1 MKKEQLTQLLK
12 ENFISLNDW
21 AVNHNDD
28 DFAVSKREGKWTT
41 GQHID
46 HLIRSTAMVT
56 KGFSYPKFIL
66 KWKFGVNNRTERT
79 FEETYARYKNALVD
93 GSAKAYGRYLPGEIM
108 NNQKS
113 QKLTEL
119 KCQGK
124 KFIKVVNKQSEENL
138 SKYIIPHPV
147 IGLLTLREM
156 AYFTAFHTA
165 HHHNILK
172 EFH

>member
-1 MKKEQLTQLLK
+1 MKKQQLTQLLK
-12 ENFISLNDW
+12 ENFIALNDW
-21 AVNHNDD
+21 AVNHDD
-28 DFAVSKREGKWTT
+28 GQFAVSEREGKWTT

-66 KWKFGVNNRTERT
+66 KWKFGVNNRKERS
-79 FEETYARYKNALVD
+79 FEETYARYKKALAD
-93 GSAKAYGRYLPGEIM
+93 GSAKAYGRYLPEEIT

-124 KFIKVVNKQSEENL
+124 KFISVVNKQSEENL

-156 AYFTAFHTA
+156 AYFTAFHTV

-172 EFH
+172 EYH